1 MLRSLLGV
9 LVLGALS
16 VGCEAA
22 ATSPAPSASAA
33 REAAASNQA
42 KSTAGA
48 QQSPAQQKNRSFGE
62 PITVKDETALIDI
75 AREPSRFTD
84 QTVRTT
90 GTVQAVCQM
99 AGCWMEI
106 GDADS
111 RAHIKMKGHSF
122 YVPKDCAGKKA
133 VVQAVVMS
141 GEPQPTCGDH
151 DSCGGPENGATAKI
165 ELVATGVE
173 LVD

>member
-16 VGCEAA
+16 TGCEAA
-22 ATSPAPSASAA
+22 ATSAAPSGS
-33 REAAASNQA
+33 ASNQA
-42 KSTAGA
+42 NNKAANDKGGA
-48 QQSPAQQKNRSFGE
+48 QQASKNRSFGE
-62 PITVKDETALIDI
+62 PITVKDETALVDI
-75 AREPSRFTD
+75 AREPSRFAD

-106 GDADS
+106 GDQDS
-111 RAHIKMKGHSF
+111 RAHIKMKGHTF

-151 DSCGGPENGATAKI
+151 DTCGGPDNGATAKI